1 MVKAQES
8 QFDPPRELVLK
19 ATSWECEDNKF
30 SECVKIYVTGRSL
43 ENETVQILIDDY
55 EPYVYLELPETI
67 SGRRWTAAM
76 CKAVFQYFKS
86 DAGLQVPPLRYE
98 REIRKNL
105 YYADDTLLL
114 KFYFPTSHACRSF
127 FYKANSKR
135 GHHISGVGR
144 IGYGDFKVHEHN
156 IESIL
161 KFTAAKNLRL
171 ASWLKVTEK
180 CDRDT
185 TIAERS
191 FSTCQHSARAS
202 WKSVEPYTPEKITL
216 TQHTIFSFDLETY
229 SENHVSKNPDPEV
242 DGNVI
247 MTNAV
252 SFCRLGEPEEK
263 WEKYLISLYDPHDI
277 PGVTIF
283 RVADEAELIRK
294 TAELIREKDPD
305 TFYHYN
311 GMKFDWN
318 YLVVRAGK
326 CGMLGEL
333 LDISRVIGQP
343 SEVKKSGWS
352 SSAYGEQNFQYVNP
366 VGRTNVDVLIEI
378 ERNQAKEISYKLGDI
393 AYKYLKETKD
403 PLSARQLWMLF
414 DLTANLLE
422 ETRTLPRGLL
432 PPETRRAYKLRIQK
446 LLVRRWCTGPTLD
459 LRTKLMHFGTGQELE
474 DLVRDAMTL
483 IGTYNVRDTVLP
495 ILLAEKLGLSTTME
509 ETSNTMHVPMSYLHT
524 RGQQIK
530 VLAQIYRDVVHS
542 GFFIPFKDKDKAI
555 VDPYL
560 GALVQD
566 PTPGN
571 YDDVPIFDF
580 ESLYPCMIILKNICY
595 TTLLREGDPTPD
607 SECNLVRRS
616 EHRGC
621 PHDHSGK
628 KIKKDK
634 VLCCD
639 VTYRFRKVKFL
650 PDGTRIGEGVMP
662 KLERNLM
669 VERKAVKKEMA
680 KYEAMVK
687 SAEGK
692 ATDDDVAFY
701 AKMGWYVVTP
711 SGEKGILP
719 APGSVTPEELFI
731 LKTMVKVLN
740 AKQLAL
746 KISANSAYGALGAQ
760 MGFLPF
766 VPGASSVTAMGRL
779 LITEAI
785 NYILRSYPGVDANGF
800 ADWMKA
806 RLVYG
811 DTDSCLIK
819 FMHIFGREAFLH
831 GLAVA
836 ARTTHYLRMW
846 SMELPEDFEVGSGA
860 LRARLDKYGRD
871 KLSPDDV
878 LVGGRSKAAMALL
891 TDEEKVWCHQYDYN
905 PINLQF
911 ENLYSRLLMLSK
923 KRYMTH
929 TTNSKGVVAGKSKK
943 GTVTA
948 RRDGSQF
955 LRDIYNEFSEGVLK
969 KDSEEEVM
977 SKFYDRVLALF
988 TRQVPMANFVIV
1000 KGIKS
1005 VISYAKKNPEGQY
1018 VDRQGKVFHTIDPL
1032 DPRLVYKNLPHLNLA
1047 LKIMRRGDEVLPNT
1061 RMEYV
1066 YIEVQGAK
1074 TASDQTEDYDFYR
1087 ENKASEGF
1095 RIDHFHYLDSIENPM
1110 QELINVSFARPW
1122 VLYEPLE
1129 EALIRATSEADP
1141 NLIFGLSKMHR
1152 KIWSAP
1158 PGPPVTDGSVVG
1170 WAALSSLPGGA
1181 ALSSSPGR
1189 AALPGGAA
1197 RGGGPRPRVYKA
1209 TKLAVLKNNAIL
1221 ESMRLSALDP
1231 DNPDLL
1237 SAADYPELKNLAL
1250 RFKSKDVMT
1259 RLKKQYRLGHVYEY
1273 RPANRGEVVK
1283 MVIKEQRVKMMLTR
1297 AITHRK
1303 TSYPRGTIVEM
1314 VASYR
1319 DGVDSSTIDFKAEA
1333 KAKSK
1338 IKHIWSYDVR
1348 LPGEGG
1354 VEGEVIHV
1362 ERKDLAPFYLKDS
1375 RVVAQMYQAHSL
1387 KRKLNDEMV
1396 ALFSS

>member
-1 MVKAQES
+1 MTKES
-8 QFDPPRELVLK
+8 QGDPPRELTFK
-19 ATSWECEDNKF
+19 AISWECEDTKF
-30 SECVKIYVTGRSL
+30 SDNVKIYITGLSQD
-43 ENETVQILIDDY
+43 NETVQILVDDY
-55 EPYVYLELPETI
+55 TPYAYLELPENI
-67 SGRRWTAAM
+67 KWTQTK
-76 CKAVFQYFKS
+76 CKAVFNYFRDVLS
-86 DAGLQVPPLRYE
+86 TTSEGGDVPLRYE
-98 REIRKNL
+98 RDVRKNL
-105 YYADDTLLL
+105 YYADETLLL
-114 KFYFPTSHACRSF
+114 KFYFSTTRGCRNF
-127 FYKANSKR
+127 FYKAGSKR
-135 GHHISGVGR
+135 GHYIPGVGR

-156 IESIL
+156 IEAVL
-161 KFTAAKNLRL
+161 KFTAARNLRL
-171 ASWLKVTEK
+171 ASWLKVTE
-180 CDRDT
+180 RSEPGS

-191 FSTCQHSARAS
+191 FSTCKHSARVS
-202 WKSVEPYTPEKITL
+202 WKAVEHYTPPKITL
-216 TQHTIFSFDLETY
+216 TKHTIFSFDLETY
-229 SENHVSKNPDPEV
+229 SENHVAKNPDPEV
-242 DGNVI
+242 PGNVI
-247 MTNAV
+247 MTNAI
-252 SFCRLGEPEEK
+252 SFCKLGDPEAK
-263 WEKYLISLYDPHDI
+263 WEKYLISLFDPHDI

-283 RVADEAELIRK
+283 RVADEAELIQK

-318 YLVVRAGK
+318 YLVIRAGK

-343 SEVKKSGWS
+343 SEVKTGSWS
-352 SSAYGEQNFQYVNP
+352 SSAYGEQNFKYVNP
-366 VGRTNVDVLIEI
+366 IGRTNVDVLIEI

-403 PLSARQLWMLF
+403 PLSPRQLFMLY

-422 ETRTLPRGLL
+422 EVRTLPRGLL
-432 PPETRRAYKLRIQK
+432 PPEVRRAYKLRIQK
-446 LLVRRWCTGPTLD
+446 LLVRRWCNGPTLK
-459 LRTKLMHFGTGQELE
+459 LRTKLMQFGYGQELE
-474 DLVRDAMTL
+474 DLVREAMTL

-530 VLAQIYRDVVHS
+530 VLAQIYRDVIHS
-542 GFFIPFKDKDKAI
+542 GFFIPYKDKNNAVI
-555 VDPYL
+555 DPYL

-580 ESLYPCMIILKNICY
+580 ESLYPCMIILMNICY
-595 TTLLREGDPTPD
+595 TTLLRDGDPTPD
-607 SECNLVRRS
+607 SECNLVRRN

-639 VTYRFRKVKFL
+639 ITYRFRKVVFL
-650 PDGTRIGEGVMP
+650 PDGTRLHEGVMP

-687 SAEGK
+687 SAMGT
-692 ATDDDVAFY
+692 ATDDDLAWY
-701 AKMGWYVVTP
+701 AKMGWFVVDP
-711 SGEKGILP
+711 SGKPGILP
-719 APGSVTPEELFI
+719 VPHSISADELFI

-746 KISANSAYGALGAQ
+746 KVSANSAYGALGAQ
-760 MGFLPF
+760 KGFLPF

-785 NYILRSYPGVDANGF
+785 NYILRTFPGVNANGF

-819 FMHIFGREAFLH
+819 FMHIVGREAFAH
-831 GLAVA
+831 GLMVA

-846 SMELPEDFEVGSGA
+846 SMNLPEDYEVGSGVH
-860 LRARLDKYGRD
+860 RARLDKYGKT
-871 KLSPDDV
+871 KLSEDDV
-878 LVGGRSKAAMALL
+878 FVGARSKAALELL
-891 TDEEKVWCHQYDYN
+891 SDEEKVLCHRYDYN

-929 TTNSKGVVAGKSKK
+929 TTNSKGEMAGKSKK

-955 LRDIYNEFSEGVLK
+955 LRDIYNEFSESVLK
-969 KDSEEEVM
+969 KEPEVEVM
-977 SKFYDRVLALF
+977 YKLYNRVLALF
-988 TRQVPMANFVIV
+988 TRQVPMANFVVV

-1005 VISYAKKNPEGQY
+1005 VISYANKTP
-1018 VDRQGKVFHTIDPL
+1018 QGAYLMKDGKTTFHTEDPL

-1066 YIEVQGAK
+1066 YIENLSAK
-1074 TASDQTEDYDFYR
+1074 TSSDQTEDYDYYR

-1095 RIDHFHYLDSIENPM
+1095 RIDHFFYLSSIENPM
-1110 QELINVSFARPW
+1110 QELINVSYARPN
-1122 VLYEPLE
+1122 VLYESLE
-1129 EALIRATSEADP
+1129 AALERATSEADSTAMRTC
-1141 NLIFGLSKMHR
+1141 LSLHVRSWIASSPRNKT
-1152 KIWSAP
+1152 P
-1158 PGPPVTDGSVVG
+1158 DLVG
-1170 WAALSSLPGGA
+1170 WAALA
-1181 ALSSSPGR
+1181 AEGVSVPVHRR
-1189 AALPGGAA
+1189 APA
-1197 RGGGPRPRVYKA
+1197 RVY
-1209 TKLAVLKNNAIL
+1209 TTRRLAIL
-1221 ESMRLSALDP
+1221 KLNSILTSMRLSEA
-1231 DNPDLL
+1231 NPDDRRYL
-1237 SAADYPELKNLAL
+1237 APTEHAELRNLVL
-1250 RFKSKDVMT
+1250 RAKSKDLFA
-1259 RLKKQYRLGHVYEY
+1259 RLKKQYHLGHIYEF
-1273 RPANRGEVVK
+1273 RPQNRGEEIK
-1283 MVIKEQRVKMMLTR
+1283 LVIKEQRVKMMLTR
-1297 AITHRK
+1297 EIKHAK
-1303 TSYPRGTIVEM
+1303 VKYPRETIVEM

-1319 DGVDSSTIDFKAEA
+1319 DGVDSKTIDFKAEK
-1333 KAKSK
+1333 KARSK
-1338 IKHIWSYDVR
+1338 ANHIWSYEVR
-1348 LPGEGG
+1348 LPSVGG
-1354 VEGEVIHV
+1354 VEGDVIHV
-1362 ERKDLAPFYLKDS
+1362 ERTDLAPFYLRDS
-1375 RVVAQMYQAHSL
+1375 RVIEQLYQAHKL
-1387 KRKLNDEMV
+1387 KRKVNDDLIEV
-1396 ALFSS
+1396 FS